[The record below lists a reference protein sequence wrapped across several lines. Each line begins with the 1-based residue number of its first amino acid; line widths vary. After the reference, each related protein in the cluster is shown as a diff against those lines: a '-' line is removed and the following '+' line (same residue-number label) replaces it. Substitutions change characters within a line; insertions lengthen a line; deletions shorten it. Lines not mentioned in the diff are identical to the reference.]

1 MLRLECELELKY
13 GIYRGLSRVN
23 SSQRQ
28 SRKITM
34 ETEKFLIKGGKPLR
48 GTIEARG
55 AKNASF
61 GVLAAALLTKESCR
75 ISNLPLVEDVFKML
89 KILEEIGAQISWMSQ
104 REIKINCK
112 EVDSSSLPYEIV
124 SYFRGSILLAG
135 PLLARF
141 KKLDFPPPG
150 GCIIGAR
157 PIDTHLDAF
166 LQLGIKISTRN
177 NFFCFEGGP
186 KAGQV
191 ILKEFSVTATENVM
205 LASALSPKTTVL
217 KIADR
222 DYQVQELAK
231 VLRKMGV
238 KVEEEG
244 AHTLKITGQRKLKG
258 FNYSVLPDPLEAGTF
273 IIASLAT
280 QGKVLIKNAE
290 LPFLEL
296 FLKRLK
302 DFGARFEI
310 PGPKLIKVLPS
321 GRLRIDKIQ
330 SLPYPGIPSDLQP
343 ELGVLAT
350 QSKGPTLIHDPLY
363 EGRLKYIEELNKMG
377 ADIII
382 CDPHRAII
390 NGPTKLF
397 GAELPSLDIRSG
409 AALIIAGLVAKGK
422 TIINNIYQV
431 DRGYEKIEERLQ
443 KLGADIKRISE

>member
-1 MLRLECELELKY
+1 MKEA
-13 GIYRGLSRVN
+13 
-23 SSQRQ
+23 
-28 SRKITM
+28 
-34 ETEKFLIKGGKPLR
+34 EKFLIKGGKPLK
-48 GTIEARG
+48 GIIEARG

-61 GVLAAALLTKESCR
+61 PILASALLTRESCQ

-89 KILEEIGAQISWMSQ
+89 NILKEIGAQISWEGE
-104 REIKINCK
+104 REIKIKCS
-112 EVDSSSLPYEIV
+112 DIAPSSLPYEIV

-150 GCIIGAR
+150 GCLIGAR

-166 LQLGIKISTRN
+166 SQMSVKISARN
-177 NFFCFEGGP
+177 NFFRFEGAP
-186 KAGQV
+186 KASRV
-191 ILKEFSVTATENVM
+191 VLKEFSVTATENVI
-205 LASALSPKTTVL
+205 LAAALCPKTTIL
-217 KIADR
+217 KIADL
-222 DYQVQELAK
+222 DYQVQELIA

-238 KVEEEG
+238 KIEEED
-244 AHTLKITGQRKLKG
+244 AHTLKITGRKKLKG
-258 FNYSVLPDPLEAGTF
+258 FKCSILPDPLEAGTF
-273 IIASLAT
+273 IIAALAT

-302 DFGARFEI
+302 DFGAKFEI
-310 PGPKLIKVLPS
+310 LGQKLIKVLPS

-350 QSKGPTLIHDPLY
+350 QAKGPTLIHDPLY
-363 EGRLKYIEELNKMG
+363 EGRLKYLEELNKMG

-390 NGPTKLF
+390 NGPTRLF
-397 GAELPSLDIRSG
+397 GAEIPSLDIRSG
-409 AALIIAGLVAKGK
+409 AALIIAGLVAQGK
-422 TIINNIYQV
+422 TTINNIYQV

-443 KLGADIKRISE
+443 KLGADIIRVKS